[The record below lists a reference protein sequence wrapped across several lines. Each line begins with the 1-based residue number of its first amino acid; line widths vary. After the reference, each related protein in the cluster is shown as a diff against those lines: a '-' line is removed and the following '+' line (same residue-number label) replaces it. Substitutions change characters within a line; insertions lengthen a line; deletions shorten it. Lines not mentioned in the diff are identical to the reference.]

1 MLKTKIMK
9 KFLNPFSFMPLRK
22 ALCWGIAALILTS
35 IYCWQIGLRLTSLT
49 QVNYLGDRL
58 WATTLRQIVVWLLF
72 SGVLYVIGVIASRSR
87 IRFWD
92 VASYNLFARI
102 PFNLSMLVFA
112 VPMVRSIM
120 ALVMEGSLETVM
132 QYQGV
137 LLLVGLLAMIFMVWY
152 FVWSYFAFSVAT
164 NLKGVKGVT
173 LFMLGW
179 FVTYLASGFALLMF

>member
-1 MLKTKIMK
+1 MK

-35 IYCWQIGLRLTSLT
+35 IYFWQIGLRLTSLT

-58 WATTLRQIVVWLLF
+58 WAATLRQIVVWLLF
-72 SGVLYVIGVIASRSR
+72 SGVLYVIGVIASRSK

-92 VASYNLFARI
+92 VAAYNLFARI

-164 NLKGVKGVT
+164 NLKGVKGVA